1 MMSMRERARIRRD
14 GVVVGVA
21 LVDEVSGVTIA
32 QMGSCAWRDPE
43 VTRAVARR
51 VRRGRDEVGADEVVA
66 TAAKTAKK
74 RAGLKALGR
83 VWRLARRAAK
93 TAADAYTGGAYSR
106 LAAKAKAALVKKAP
120 EGSELAKL
128 AQLVE

>member
-1 MMSMRERARIRRD
+1 MKERARIRRD

-21 LVDEVSGVTIA
+21 IVDEVSGVTIA

-51 VRRGRDEVGADEVVA
+51 VRRARDEVGADEVVS
-66 TAAKTAKK
+66 TAVRKAKK
-74 RAGLKALGR
+74 RAGLKALGK

-106 LAAKAKAALVKKAP
+106 LARKAKQALAKKAP
-120 EGSELAKL
+120 PDSEVAKL

>member
-1 MMSMRERARIRRD
+1 MRERARIKRD

-32 QMGSCAWRDPE
+32 QLGSCAWRDPE

-51 VRRGRDEVGADEVVA
+51 VRTARDEVGADEVVS
-66 TAAKTAKK
+66 TAVKKAKK

-83 VWRLARRAAK
+83 VWRIARRAAR

-106 LAAKAKAALVKKAP
+106 LAQKAKAALAKKAP

>member
-1 MMSMRERARIRRD
+1 MRERARIKRD

-32 QMGSCAWRDPE
+32 QLGSCAWGDPE

-51 VRRGRDEVGADEVVA
+51 VRTARDEVGAEEVVA
-66 TAAKTAKK
+66 TAAKRARK
-74 RAGLKALGR
+74 RAGLKALGK
-83 VWRLARRAAK
+83 VWKLARRAAR

-106 LAAKAKAALVKKAP
+106 LAKKAKQALMKKAP
-120 EGSELAKL
+120 PNSEISKL
-128 AQLVE
+128 AQMVE

>member
-1 MMSMRERARIRRD
+1 MRERARIKRD

-21 LVDEVSGVTIA
+21 IVDEVSGVTIA

-51 VRRGRDEVGADEVVA
+51 VRRGRDEVGAEEVVA
-66 TAAKTAKK
+66 TAARKAKK
-74 RAGLKALGR
+74 RAGLKAIGK
-83 VWRLARRAAK
+83 VWRLAKRAAR

-106 LAAKAKAALVKKAP
+106 IARKAKQALMKKAP

>member
-1 MMSMRERARIRRD
+1 MRERARIKRD

-21 LVDEVSGVTIA
+21 IVDEVSGVTIA

-51 VRRGRDEVGADEVVA
+51 VRSARDEVGADEVVA
-66 TAAKTAKK
+66 TATKTAKK

-83 VWRLARRAAK
+83 VWRLAKRAAR

-106 LAAKAKAALVKKAP
+106 IARKAKQALMKKAP
-120 EGSELAKL
+120 PDSEVAKL

>member
-1 MMSMRERARIRRD
+1 MRERARIKRD

-32 QMGSCAWRDPE
+32 EMGSCAWSDPE

-51 VRRGRDEVGADEVVA
+51 VRSARHEVGAEEVVA
-66 TAAKTAKK
+66 TAAKKARK
-74 RAGLKALGR
+74 RAGLRALGR
-83 VWRLARRAAK
+83 VWKLAKRAAK

-106 LAAKAKAALVKKAP
+106 LAKKAKAALAKKAP

>member
-1 MMSMRERARIRRD
+1 MRERTRIRRE

-32 QMGSCAWRDPE
+32 QAGSCAWSDPE

-51 VRRGRDEVGADEVVA
+51 VRRGRDEVGAEEVVEV
-66 TAAKTAKK
+66 AKRKARK
-74 RAGLKALGR
+74 RAGLKALGK
-83 VWRLARRAAK
+83 VWKLAKRAAK
-93 TAADAYTGGAYSR
+93 TAADTYTGGAYSR
-106 LAAKAKAALVKKAP
+106 LAAKAKAALAKKAP
-120 EGSELAKL
+120 RDSEVAKL

>member
-1 MMSMRERARIRRD
+1 MKERARIRRD

-32 QMGSCAWRDPE
+32 QKGSCAWRDPE

-51 VRRGRDEVGADEVVA
+51 VRRGRDEVGAEEVV
-66 TAAKTAKK
+66 TVAKRTAKK
-74 RAGLKALGR
+74 RAGLKAIGK
-83 VWRLARRAAK
+83 VWRLAKRAAR

-106 LAAKAKAALVKKAP
+106 IARKAKQALLKKAP

>member
-1 MMSMRERARIRRD
+1 MKERARIKRG

-32 QMGSCAWRDPE
+32 TTGSCAWSDPE

-51 VRRGRDEVGADEVVA
+51 VRSARHEVGAEEVVA
-66 TAAKTAKK
+66 TAAKKARK
-74 RAGLKALGR
+74 RAGLRALGR
-83 VWRLARRAAK
+83 VWKLAKRAAK

-106 LAAKAKAALVKKAP
+106 LAKKAKQALMKKAP
-120 EGSELAKL
+120 PESDIAKL
-128 AQLVE
+128 AQMVE